1 MGKITRIAGHI
12 IEAKDLENAKMNSK
26 VLIGKQKLIGEII
39 KLENGKAII
48 QAFEDTDGLKI
59 NDPITSVGTQIT
71 ATLGPGLIGSIFDG
85 LQRPLKDMDPFI
97 KKGISKDPLN
107 QKKTWTLKKIKD
119 GTVNKGDI
127 IAEVKETDNITHKIF
142 AADDGTAKIKP
153 GDYTVKDIFG
163 TLKTK
168 EKTIKLTMQT
178 QWPVYTKRPFKEK
191 YTPKDTLITGQRVI
205 DTMFPIAKGGCA
217 AIPGGFGCGK
227 TITTQTIA
235 KFADADIVIMTLV
248 GERGNECA
256 DVLSSF
262 PDIKDK
268 KTGKSIMERSIIIA
282 NTSNMPVSAR
292 ISSIYLATAIGEY
305 YRDMGLNVLLIADST
320 SRWAEAVREISG
332 MLEEMPGDE
341 GYPAYLAS
349 KITSFYERSG
359 IVKTLNNKEGSLTI
373 MGTVSPPGGD
383 FSEPVVQ
390 ATKSITRCF
399 WALRSDLA
407 YMRHYPAI
415 DWIESYSHYT
425 DDLKIKNDDN
435 YEDWSELRDLLMSIL
450 QEEKELEKI
459 VRLVGYEGLEDKDKF
474 LLKVAE
480 LFRENFL
487 QQSAFHD
494 VDMYCRFDKQY
505 EMLKIF
511 AIYYEMGLLAL
522 EHDKE
527 LKNIL
532 DTDLIEKIAGMKFE
546 KRDEFGALS
555 RQIKE
560 TLLGKKDKIDLD
572 DLLDKGE

>member
-39 KLENGKAII
+39 KLENKKAII

-97 KKGISKDPLN
+97 EKGISKDPLN

-119 GTVNKGDI
+119 GKVNKGDI
-127 IAEVKETDNITHKIF
+127 IAEVQETDNITHKIF
-142 AADDGTAKIKP
+142 ATDTGTAKLKP

-191 YTPKDTLITGQRVI
+191 YTPKSTLITGQRVI

-235 KFADADIVIMTLV
+235 KFADADIVIMALV

-292 ISSIYLATAIGEY
+292 ISSIYLATTIGEY

-359 IVKTLNNKEGSLTI
+359 IVKTLNDKNGSLTI

-435 YEDWSELRDLLMSIL
+435 YDDWSELRDLLMSIL

-487 QQSAFHD
+487 QQNAFHTI
-494 VDMYCRFDKQY
+494 DMYCTFDKQY

-511 AIYYEMGLLAL
+511 AIYYEMGLIAL

-527 LKNIL
+527 LKDIL
-532 DTDLIEKIAGMKFE
+532 DADLIENIAGMKFE

-555 RQIKE
+555 RKIEE

>member
-59 NDPITSVGTQIT
+59 DDLITSVGTQIT

-85 LQRPLKDMDPFI
+85 LQRPLKDMDKFI
-97 KKGISKDPLN
+97 EKGISKDPLN
-107 QKKTWTLKKIKD
+107 QKTIWTLKKLKEGKIK
-119 GTVNKGDI
+119 KGDI
-127 IAEVKETDNITHKIF
+127 IAEVKETGNITHKIF
-142 AADDGTAKIKP
+142 ATDTGIAKIKS

-178 QWPVYTKRPFKEK
+178 TWPVYTKRPYKEK
-191 YTPKDTLITGQRVI
+191 YTPQDTLITGQRVI

-227 TITTQTIA
+227 TITTQMIA
-235 KFADADIVIMTLV
+235 KFADADIVIMALV

-262 PDIKDK
+262 PKIKDK

-292 ISSIYLATAIGEY
+292 ISSIYLATTIGEY
-305 YRDMGLNVLLIADST
+305 YRDMGLNVLLITDST
-320 SRWAEAVREISG
+320 SRWAEAIREISG

-349 KITSFYERSG
+349 KISSFYERSG
-359 IVKTLNNKEGSLTI
+359 IVKTMNDNNGSLTI

-399 WALRSDLA
+399 WALRSELA
-407 YMRHYPAI
+407 YQRHYPAI
-415 DWIESYSHYT
+415 DWLESYSHYT
-425 DDLKIKNDDN
+425 DDLKLKNDDT
-435 YEDWSELRDLLMSIL
+435 YDDWSELRDLLMTIL
-450 QEEKELEKI
+450 QNEKELEKI
-459 VRLVGYEGLEDKDKF
+459 VRLVGYDGLADKDKF

-487 QQSAFHD
+487 QQNAFHD
-494 VDMYCRFDKQY
+494 VDMYCTFNKQY

-511 AIYYEMGLLAL
+511 VIYYEMGLLAL

-527 LKNIL
+527 LKDIL
-532 DTDLIEKIAGMKFE
+532 NPTLIEHIAGMKFE
-546 KRDEFGALS
+546 KRDEFGALG
-555 RQIKE
+555 RKIEE
-560 TLLGKKDKIDLD
+560 TLLGKTNKIDLD